1 MAQSERGGLDF
12 GRAKPADPSARAR
25 ARYLKNLRL
34 QFFSRG
40 KVSNKNSK
48 IGCSCVPNGQ
58 IWVGSLFNFLG
69 N

>member
-12 GRAKPADPSARAR
+12 GRAKPADPSARARARAR

-48 IGCSCVPNGQ
+48 ICCSCVPNGQ
-58 IWVGSLFNFLG
+58 IWVGSF
-69 N
+69 